1 MFLKHAVPLQVATLV
16 LLIAWPAKP
25 KKGSGELTVLP
36 TPDFLD
42 VALELSYFQHR
53 LEPIISKHFSSSL
66 TLWTKSNICEYGWN
80 LPSVPFKF

>member
-1 MFLKHAVPLQVATLV
+1 M

-25 KKGSGELTVLP
+25 KEGSVELTVLP
-36 TPDFLD
+36 APDFLD

-66 TLWTKSNICEYGWN
+66 TLWTNKLDRN
-80 LPSVPFKF
+80 LKFVSKAGIYPSVPFKF